1 VTIRNVFPKAR
12 GIPFTLVF
20 QFCRKREIFRKGIP
34 EIFLHRASKRIPG
47 KKSRQSFPGKVFG
60 RMAGSTGNFRTI
72 YGGNV
77 QYPGGLGQPFKEVF
91 SLISIHPSALED
103 KLKMGT
109 IYAPG
114 IAGKRFIFGGK
125 KRER

>member
-1 VTIRNVFPKAR
+1 
-12 GIPFTLVF
+12 
-20 QFCRKREIFRKGIP
+20 
-34 EIFLHRASKRIPG
+34 
-47 KKSRQSFPGKVFG
+47 
-60 RMAGSTGNFRTI
+60 MAGSTGNFRTI
-72 YGGNV
+72 YGGNI

-125 KRER
+125 KEESDFMWEEAGEIRRRTNHGYGCRGWSR